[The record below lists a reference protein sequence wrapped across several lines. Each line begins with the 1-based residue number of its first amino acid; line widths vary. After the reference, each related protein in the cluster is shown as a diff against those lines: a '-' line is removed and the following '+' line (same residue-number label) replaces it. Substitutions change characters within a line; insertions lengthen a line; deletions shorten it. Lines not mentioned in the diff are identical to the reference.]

1 MTGRRAVPETTAPT
15 PIVMAWS
22 GGKDSLLALEALLA
36 DPRWRVVALVASV
49 TRDEERVVAHGIHA
63 GRLRVQAHNLR
74 LPIEFSWHDPGD
86 PRDPYEVAWAKALT
100 RVQQHHGP
108 VSDIA
113 YGDLFLA
120 DVRAYRDA
128 QCAAIGW
135 STHYPLWGQDTRAL
149 AERFVTGPYTAIVTC
164 VDTTQLDASFAG
176 RTFSREMLDDLPA
189 SVDPC
194 GEHGEFHTYVTH
206 APCFTSGIE
215 LDPRIR
221 MRRNA
226 RFVFA
231 DLLSFPGYWDHTL

>member
-1 MTGRRAVPETTAPT
+1 MPDPTVPT

-22 GGKDSLLALEALLA
+22 GGKDSMLALDALLA
-36 DPRWRVVALVASV
+36 DPHWRVVALVSSV
-49 TRDEERVVAHGIHA
+49 TREEERVVSHGIRA
-63 GRLRVQAHNLR
+63 GLLREQARTLR

-86 PRDPYEVAWAKALT
+86 PNDSYELAWAKALT

-120 DVRAYRDA
+120 DVREYRDA

-149 AERFVTGPYTAIVTC
+149 AERFVAGPYRAIVTC
-164 VDTTQLDASFAG
+164 VDTTQLAACFAG
-176 RTFSREMLDDLPA
+176 RPYTKAMLDELPT

-206 APCFTSGIE
+206 APAFSDGIDVE
-215 LDPRIR
+215 VLD
-221 MRRNA
+221 RRRLSA
-226 RFVFA
+226 RFEYA
-231 DLLSFPGYWDHTL
+231 ELQTFPLFWDNFL